1 MLSANISGSGINP
14 NPEVEPMTDDE
25 LLSALDWQ
33 WTYDNKRIYVNAA
46 RRIRTL
52 LSELNDK

>member
-14 NPEVEPMTDDE
+14 NPEVEPMTDEE

-33 WTYDNKRIYVNAA
+33 WTYDNKRIFVNAA
-46 RRIRTL
+46 RRIREL
-52 LSELNDK
+52 LSLQN